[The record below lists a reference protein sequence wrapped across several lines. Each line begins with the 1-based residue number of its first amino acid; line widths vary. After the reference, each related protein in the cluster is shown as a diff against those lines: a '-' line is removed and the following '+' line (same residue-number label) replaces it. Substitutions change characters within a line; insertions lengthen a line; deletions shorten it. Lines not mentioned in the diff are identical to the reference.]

1 MEALMGGVLRMLLF
15 AVVAATALLALPV
28 RADPPDRVGRI
39 SLLSGDVEFRNAVD
53 GDGEDAVVN
62 WPVTSGNVV
71 ATGRLARAEVRIGS
85 TAVRLE
91 EGTELEFAR
100 LDDQSLQL
108 RLTKGTVAVRMKN
121 SQHAADFELTTPQ
134 GRLSL
139 REPGRYRFE
148 SDLVDD
154 TTSVAVFQGGARFEG
169 PNSAI
174 TVKSGQRLEVYG
186 IGEQRLQTSAAEP
199 DEFDEWSLARD
210 HRDQS
215 ARALRFV
222 SNEMTGYEDL
232 DEHGDW
238 RDSPEYGA
246 VWYPRSLP
254 SGWAPY
260 RWGRWAWVD
269 PWGWTWVDDMPWGFA
284 PFHYGRWALVGNTW
298 AWVPGRAAMRPVYAP
313 ALVAWVG
320 QPGWRVSFN
329 LGSVSAVGW
338 FPLAPREVYYPAYPC
353 STRYVRNVNV
363 AHVVNV
369 VHITDARPA
378 DVTRVKY
385 LYRGAPQAVTV
396 VATDA
401 VARGRRVH
409 KEVVAMKD
417 VRSLAAQPVAIA
429 APAVTP
435 VPRPLRARASAQ
447 AAAAKGATSPIA
459 PVGSPPGN
467 EKGGAEARHGLRRG
481 AGGQPD
487 QEPERDKP
495 APRDRAVVTNPA
507 RPVDEARDAP
517 RDARERPMPRTES
530 HKAMPAD
537 HGVAPRQPRPRDA
550 ARQSERVPDS
560 DRRLPEPSPPNTG
573 QVREHGMRRDRV
585 RDAEPSPV
593 RAMPTAPVRSEPSG
607 PKRDDTHARP
617 ERRRPQQESTPSAPP
632 GPRSRPLP
640 PAMPQ
645 RPAAVPEQPQRG
657 VDAVQAQERAR
668 RHDGQWGVSGMGG
681 RESHSPAEAGK
692 HRESGNRHGPPEP
705 APGAARM

>member
-1 MEALMGGVLRMLLF
+1 MDRISRMLLF

-53 GDGEDAVVN
+53 SDGEDAAIN

-91 EGTELEFAR
+91 EGTELEFAQ
-100 LDDQSLQL
+100 LDDQSIRL

-121 SQHAADFELTTPQ
+121 SQRAADFELKTPQ
-134 GRLSL
+134 GRLL
-139 REPGRYRFE
+139 LLEAGRYRIE

-154 TTSVAVFQGGARFEG
+154 TTSAAAFQGSARFEG

-174 TVKSGQRLEVYG
+174 TVNSGQRLEVYG
-186 IGEQRLQTSAAEP
+186 VDEQRLQTGAAEP
-199 DEFDEWSLARD
+199 DDFDEWSLARD
-210 HRDQS
+210 RRDQS

-232 DEHGDW
+232 DEYGDW

-246 VWYPRSLP
+246 AWYPRSLP

-298 AWVPGRAAMRPVYAP
+298 AWVPGRAATRPVYAP

-353 STRYVRNVNV
+353 TTRYVRNVNV
-363 AHVVNV
+363 AHVGNV
-369 VHITDARPA
+369 TQITGARPA

-385 LYRGAPQAVTV
+385 RYRSAPQAVTV

-401 VARGRRVH
+401 VARGRPVR
-409 KEVVAMKD
+409 KEVVAVKD
-417 VRSLAAQPVAIA
+417 VRSLAALPVAIT

-435 VPRPLRARASAQ
+435 APRPFRARAAAP
-447 AAAAKGATSPIA
+447 AAAAKGVTSATA
-459 PVGSPPGN
+459 PVGSPGS
-467 EKGGAEARHGLRRG
+467 ERGDAAARHRLRRE
-481 AGGQPD
+481 AGGQPA
-487 QEPERDKP
+487 QGPERGTGTSS
-495 APRDRAVVTNPA
+495 DRPVITSPA
-507 RPVDEARDAP
+507 RPADAARDAP
-517 RDARERPMPRTES
+517 REARERQMPRTES
-530 HKAMPAD
+530 RKATPPGD
-537 HGVAPRQPRPRDA
+537 HGVAKGQPTPRDA
-550 ARQSERVPDS
+550 ARQTERVPDG
-560 DRRLPEPSPPNTG
+560 DRRLPAPSPPSTP
-573 QVREHGMRRDRV
+573 QLRERGMRRDAV
-585 RDAEPSPV
+585 RTPEPPQV
-593 RAMPTAPVRSEPSG
+593 RTIPTPPVRSEPSG
-607 PKRDDTHARP
+607 PIRDNSQARP
-617 ERRRPQQESTPSAPP
+617 ERRRPQQEPTPSAPP
-632 GPRSRPLP
+632 TPRPRPVP
-640 PAMPQ
+640 PVLPQ
-645 RPAAVPEQPQRG
+645 RPAAAPEKPQRG
-657 VDAVQAQERAR
+657 MDAVQGQERGR
-668 RHDGQWGVSGMGG
+668 RHDGQRGMSGMGG
-681 RESHSPAEAGK
+681 RESRPAAEAGK
-692 HRESGNRHGPPEP
+692 QRESGDRRARPQPPSG
-705 APGAARM
+705 APQM